1 MATRPSL
8 GSVPRAA
15 AKPLEAPAP
24 EIRRAPAT
32 GKPLSRAGKV
42 QLSGYVD
49 ADAKLQLDVFA
60 ARERRTM
67 QSIIEEMYDL
77 FAHQHGLHRLTSS
90 QSGRR
95 GGEGDS
101 G

>member
-8 GSVPRAA
+8 GGLPRTA

-24 EIRRAPAT
+24 EVRRTPPAV
-32 GKPLSRAGKV
+32 KPPSRTGKV
-42 QLSGYVD
+42 QLSGYID
-49 ADAKLQLDVFA
+49 ADAKVQLDIFA

-67 QSIIEEMYDL
+67 QSIVEEMYDL
-77 FAHQHGLHRLTSS
+77 FAHQHGLHRLMPS
-90 QSGRR
+90 QSDRR
-95 GGEGDS
+95 GAEGGS

>member
-8 GSVPRAA
+8 GSVPRPA
-15 AKPLEAPAP
+15 AKAPEAPPP
-24 EIRRAPAT
+24 EIRPAPVSA
-32 GKPLSRAGKV
+32 KPPSRAGKV

-67 QSIIEEMYDL
+67 QSIVEEMYDL
-77 FAHQHGLHRLTSS
+77 FAHRHGLHRLTPS
-90 QSGRR
+90 QPRG
-95 GGEGDS
+95 GGEGA
-101 G
+101 

>member
-8 GSVPRAA
+8 GSLPRTS

-24 EIRRAPAT
+24 EIRRAPAAA
-32 GKPLSRAGKV
+32 KPPSRTGKV
-42 QLSGYVD
+42 QLSGYID
-49 ADAKLQLDVFA
+49 ADAKVQLDIFA

-77 FAHQHGLHRLTSS
+77 FAHQHGLHRLMSS
-90 QSGRR
+90 QAGR
-95 GGEGDS
+95 GGEGGS

>member
-8 GSVPRAA
+8 GSVPRPA
-15 AKPLEAPAP
+15 AKPLEPPASPAP
-24 EIRRAPAT
+24 EIRGTPASA
-32 GKPLSRAGKV
+32 KPPSRAGKV

-67 QSIIEEMYDL
+67 QSIVEEMYDL
-77 FAHQHGLHRLTSS
+77 FAHRHGLHRLTPR
-90 QSGRR
+90 G
-95 GGEGDS
+95 GGEGA
-101 G
+101 